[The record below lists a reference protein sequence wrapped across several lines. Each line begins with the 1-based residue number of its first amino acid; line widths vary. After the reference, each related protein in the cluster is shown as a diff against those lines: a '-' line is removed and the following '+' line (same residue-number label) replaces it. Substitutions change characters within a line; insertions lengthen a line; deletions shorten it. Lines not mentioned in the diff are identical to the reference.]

1 MKYLIVI
8 LSVYF
13 THISFSQNIASEY
26 PLQKL
31 YIGDFITKNND
42 TIKDCFVTYRVFGKS
57 NKDSSNIIFFP
68 TWLGGNSE
76 NIGVLISKYS
86 FIDTNKFCIIS
97 IDALSNGYSISPSN
111 SGTFP
116 KISFDDLNN
125 VYYSTL
131 TQFLKIDKL
140 FGIVGGSMGG
150 MTAFHFAVKYPN
162 YANKIVSYVSSPKLS
177 TYDLLWINL
186 QINLVE
192 YLISLNAPTRN
203 IKAFSDMITTLI
215 SRTPN
220 YLNKTIPV
228 SDFNTYF
235 NKFYKEPD
243 SIYTLQNYLTQLK
256 AILSYDIVNE
266 FNNELEIAAKQI
278 KSKLLIIVSDSDM
291 MVNPDNA
298 ILFAEQSKS
307 EIVVLKNNCG
317 HLAVNCEMEKV
328 RDLINNF
335 LSSDYIAN

>member
-1 MKYLIVI
+1 MQYFIVI
-8 LSVYF
+8 LSICF
-13 THISFSQNIASEY
+13 TQLSFSQNIASDY

-31 YIGDFITKNND
+31 SMDDFITDSND
-42 TIKDCFVTYRVFGKS
+42 TIKNCYVTYRVFGKS

-76 NIGVLISKYS
+76 NIGVLLSKYS

-97 IDALSNGYSISPSN
+97 IDALSNGYSISPSDYEL
-111 SGTFP
+111 FP
-116 KISFDDLNN
+116 EISFDDLTK
-125 VYYSTL
+125 VYYLAL
-131 TQFLKIDKL
+131 TQYLKIDKL

-150 MTAFHFAVKYPN
+150 MTAFHFAIKYPN
-162 YANKIVSYVSSPKLS
+162 YAKRIVSYVSSPRLS
-177 TYDLLWINL
+177 TFDLLWTNL
-186 QINLVE
+186 QINLAE
-192 YLISLNAPTRN
+192 YLISLNASKIN
-203 IKAFSDMITTLI
+203 IKAFSDMITALI

-228 SDFNTYF
+228 SDFNSYF

-243 SIYTLQNYLTQLK
+243 SIYTLENYLTQLK
-256 AILSYDIVNE
+256 AIVSYDIVSE
-266 FNNELEIAAKQI
+266 YNNDLEAAVKQI

-298 ILFAEQSKS
+298 ILFAELSKS
-307 EIVVLKNNCG
+307 ELVVLKNNCG

-335 LSSDYIAN
+335 LTSD